1 MKKTTILSI
10 AFASIALLQVGCSP
24 SGADTAKSEPTTQ
37 TVSTETKT
45 SVSPEHK
52 QLILEALEVAKQG
65 KSPNGKEL
73 KPVDNLTIDDINQLW
88 GKPDELDDTLATYNE
103 KQLSFY
109 HTGKK
114 IDTIIIN
121 DKRYHSITDDE
132 VEKVLGQSDDLLTG
146 DGFGLLYNIG
156 NYEVTFNFNC
166 DSECM
171 SKPNSISNMKNIHI
185 SPKQSK

>member
-10 AFASIALLQVGCSP
+10 VFASIALLQVGCSP

-65 KSPNGKEL
+65 KAPIGKEL
-73 KPVDNLTIDDINQLW
+73 KPVDNLTLDDINQLW
-88 GKPDELDDTLATYNE
+88 GKPDETDDTLATYKN

-109 HTGKK
+109 HTDKK
-114 IDTIIIN
+114 VTAIITN
-121 DKRYHSITDDE
+121 DKRYHSITDAE
-132 VEKVLGQSDDLLTG
+132 VEKVLGQPDDMLTG
-146 DGFGLLYNIG
+146 DGFGYLYHAG
-156 NYEVTFNFNC
+156 NYDVQFTFDCNE
-166 DSECM
+166 ECM

-185 SPKQSK
+185 SPKLP